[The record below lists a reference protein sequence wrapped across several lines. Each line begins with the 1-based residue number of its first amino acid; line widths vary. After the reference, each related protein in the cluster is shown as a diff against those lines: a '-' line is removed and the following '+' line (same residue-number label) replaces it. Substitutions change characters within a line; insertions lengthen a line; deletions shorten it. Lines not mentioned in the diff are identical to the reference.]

1 MRKVDQFTHYQ
12 KELPV
17 PFPEVGEKILGDENI
32 NKVISEIVSRYENLF
47 VQIENWDLTN
57 VHLVKPLIDGTT
69 LSKSLGMKPGPW
81 LRPTIEEILVWQLDN
96 PQSSVD
102 ECFEFVKSII
112 PKYK

>member
-1 MRKVDQFTHYQ
+1 
-12 KELPV
+12 
-17 PFPEVGEKILGDENI
+17 
-32 NKVISEIVSRYENLF
+32 
-47 VQIENWDLTN
+47 
-57 VHLVKPLIDGTT
+57 
-69 LSKSLGMKPGPW
+69 MKPGPW

>member
-1 MRKVDQFTHYQ
+1 M
-12 KELPV
+12 PV

-81 LRPTIEEILVWQLDN
+81 LETNYRRNTSMALDN